1 MFRRFFIPIE
11 VYDRGF
17 DAKLLI
23 ALRLLAEKGF
33 HTEVIFGFDKN
44 ITSIIRK
51 TNLNG
56 VLLDKSCSD
65 IMYYSRIEP
74 LLNKG
79 GRVCVG
85 DEEGVNNLKDN
96 FKTLSTRFAPES
108 VKGIHRFMAWGKL
121 DQQLALSVGIDSS
134 KIDIV
139 GNPRLDLL
147 GDQGKSFYSEMA
159 NALQTVYGPFILFND
174 NFAIEHFNP
183 NYISPQRNFLSKD
196 EKIELENV
204 RTSIKEA
211 ARKDR
216 KQVTSWIE
224 KSSKINPQLNY
235 IVRPHPVSDPSYW
248 LTAFSKLRN
257 VHVIYKHS
265 VEPWLMAASS
275 VISCGCTTALQAAIA
290 DIPVYHF
297 PSIRDKISKSI
308 AASLGSLVDINHPSL
323 PDTSQEDKNNSYN
336 IVSQYINTSPNC
348 SVRVAKILSSES
360 QLMTHNSPLNQNSM
374 IQIKSAL
381 PNLNPIEPKWRESN
395 ISLRQIQDKLVRF
408 TKSFS
413 IDSSTLRTNKLM
425 NSVFCFSNEN

>member
-134 KIDIV
+134 KID
-139 GNPRLDLL
+139 
-147 GDQGKSFYSEMA
+147 M
-159 NALQTVYGPFILFND
+159 T
-174 NFAIEHFNP
+174 
-183 NYISPQRNFLSKD
+183 
-196 EKIELENV
+196 
-204 RTSIKEA
+204 
-211 ARKDR
+211 
-216 KQVTSWIE
+216 
-224 KSSKINPQLNY
+224 
-235 IVRPHPVSDPSYW
+235 
-248 LTAFSKLRN
+248 
-257 VHVIYKHS
+257 
-265 VEPWLMAASS
+265 
-275 VISCGCTTALQAAIA
+275 
-290 DIPVYHF
+290 
-297 PSIRDKISKSI
+297 
-308 AASLGSLVDINHPSL
+308 
-323 PDTSQEDKNNSYN
+323 NS
-336 IVSQYINTSPNC
+336 
-348 SVRVAKILSSES
+348 
-360 QLMTHNSPLNQNSM
+360 
-374 IQIKSAL
+374 
-381 PNLNPIEPKWRESN
+381 
-395 ISLRQIQDKLVRF
+395 
-408 TKSFS
+408 
-413 IDSSTLRTNKLM
+413 
-425 NSVFCFSNEN
+425 